1 MQADG
6 GVRSGSARSD
16 GPGSR
21 VRTNSPNSAGR
32 LPLKR
37 HPWFVARGY
46 RHFDRQVGASFAEK
60 ATEPSFVASHSFS
73 PLIHYIKA
81 DKRYKP
87 LQHKTV
93 LKPRPIMFASHRD
106 ACILSFYA
114 WQLNQLL
121 ERTYA
126 SSEIG
131 ECVIAYR
138 ALGKGNYHF
147 ASDVYRHVREN
158 APVAILAYDVKGFF
172 DNLDHRLLKSRLKRL
187 LDVEELPLDWFKVFR
202 FMTRYHN
209 VALEDLKTD
218 PKIAQ
223 ELRKKTRDPIASM
236 ADVKA
241 AGIAIHSNPN
251 GFGIP
256 QGTPISAAL
265 SNLYMIDFD
274 REMTA
279 FCAGIGALYRRYS
292 DDILVV
298 CQLPSARDVE
308 VKIETLLEAE
318 VLQISKDK
326 TEIVE
331 FNPGQTMLRYMRS
344 AQYLG
349 FTFHHE
355 GAVIRPSSLSR
366 QWRKMRKGVRRTREA
381 AMKAIALGKAEKA
394 YTKKL
399 RKRFTSVAARNFSS
413 YARRSAKLFAGNE
426 KILRQLRKFERQVEI
441 ELRRLKEL

>member
-1 MQADG
+1 
-6 GVRSGSARSD
+6 
-16 GPGSR
+16 
-21 VRTNSPNSAGR
+21 
-32 LPLKR
+32 
-37 HPWFVARGY
+37 
-46 RHFDRQVGASFAEK
+46 
-60 ATEPSFVASHSFS
+60 
-73 PLIHYIKA
+73 
-81 DKRYKP
+81 
-87 LQHKTV
+87 
-93 LKPRPIMFASHRD
+93 MFASHRD

-121 ERTYA
+121 ERTYQ
-126 SSEIG
+126 SSDIG

-209 VALEDLKTD
+209 VALEDLKAN
-218 PKIAQ
+218 PKIAE
-223 ELRKKTRDPIASM
+223 ELRKKSRDPIAGI
-236 ADVKA
+236 AEVKV
-241 AGIAIHSNPN
+241 AGIEIKSNPN

-279 FCAGIGALYRRYS
+279 FCTGIGALYRRYS

-298 CQLPSARDVE
+298 CELPSARNVE
-308 VKIETLLEAE
+308 VRIETLLEAE
-318 VLQISKDK
+318 MLQISKDK

-331 FNPGQTMLRYMRS
+331 FDPGETKLRFMRP

-349 FTFHHE
+349 FTFHDE
-355 GAVIRPSSLSR
+355 AAVIRPSSLSR
-366 QWRKMRKGVRRTREA
+366 QWRKMRKAVRRTREA
-381 AMKAIALGKAEKA
+381 AMKAIALGKANKA

-399 RKRFTSVAARNFSS
+399 RRRFTSVATRNFSS

-426 KILRQLRKFERQVEI
+426 KILRQLRKFERKVEI
-441 ELRRLKEL
+441 ELRSLKELEKGK